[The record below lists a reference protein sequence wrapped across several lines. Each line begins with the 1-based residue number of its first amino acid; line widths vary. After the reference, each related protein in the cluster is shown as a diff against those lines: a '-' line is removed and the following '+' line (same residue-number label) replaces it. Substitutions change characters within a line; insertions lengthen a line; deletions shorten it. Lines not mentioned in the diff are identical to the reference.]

1 MEVTARCWPA
11 RTWQSTL
18 ATTAASTLA
27 DTLLPVASLR
37 AALLR
42 ALLLL
47 DTATMAEPIMVT
59 FGDIGMVGGMPTAS
73 VPVAIDARWLLR
85 LGLYIVE
92 VAAALAARS
101 NDATDE
107 A

>member
-1 MEVTARCWPA
+1 MLA
-11 RTWQSTL
+11 RTHL
-18 ATTAASTLA
+18 AVDFSDNRGVHAGRHVAARGVA
-27 DTLLPVASLR
+27 ARASL
-37 AALLR
+37 
-42 ALLLL
+42 LLLL

-73 VPVAIDARWLLR
+73 VPGRLTPRWLLR